1 MKTAAY
7 WERLQDAAVRCRLCP
22 HNCRISEGKKGV
34 CNVRR
39 NVGGTLYSEIYGKIT
54 SAAMDPIEKK
64 PLYHFYPGSSILSI
78 GTKGCTFRC
87 SYCQNYE
94 ISQGDPHLEDLSP
107 DEAVQLALE
116 KKSVGIAY
124 TYNEPL
130 MWFEYV
136 KDTSIIAREK
146 GLKNVLVTNGFVNQE
161 PLEEILPLIDAM
173 NIDIKSIREDFYR
186 KLCKG
191 ELGPVLET
199 AKRAR
204 RQTHVEITNL
214 IIPGYNDGTEEL
226 EELAVWIA
234 QNLGKDTPVHL
245 SAYFP
250 RYLLEAQPTSA
261 ETLCRAE
268 DIFRRRL
275 FFVYLGNVYLDR
287 GNNTSC
293 PSCMTLLISR
303 SGYRTRIEHLEGA
316 RCGRCGREINAIM

>member
-1 MKTAAY
+1 MKTASY
-7 WERLQDAAVRCRLCP
+7 WEKVQDTGVRCRLCP
-22 HNCRISEGKKGV
+22 HNCRIADGKTGI
-34 CNVRR
+34 CNVRK

-64 PLYHFYPGSSILSI
+64 PLYHFHPGSAILSI
-78 GTKGCTFRC
+78 GTKGCTFKC

-136 KDTSIIAREK
+136 RDTSEIAREK
-146 GLKNVLVTNGFVNQE
+146 GLKNVLVTNGFINQE
-161 PLEEILPLIDAM
+161 PLEEMLPLIDAM
-173 NIDIKSIREDFYR
+173 NIDIKSIKQDFYR

-214 IIPGYNDGTEEL
+214 IIPGYNDSAQEV

-234 QNLGKDTPVHL
+234 KNLGKDTPVHL

-250 RYLLEAQPTSA
+250 RHLLQAKPTGA
-261 ETLCRAE
+261 EILSRAE
-268 DIFRRRL
+268 EIFCKHVL
-275 FFVYLGNVYLDR
+275 FVYLGNICLDQ
-287 GNNTSC
+287 GSNTFC
-293 PSCMTLLISR
+293 PSCKTLLISR
-303 SGYRTRIEHLEGA
+303 RGYSTRIEHLKG
-316 RCGRCGREINAIM
+316 RQCGECGQEINMIV